1 MAITITILISLCAL
15 VTVFFIGWLLGTKTS
30 LAKNKETEDSIKT
43 VFQALAAEQ
52 LDRSTD
58 RFVKMAS
65 EREKIVGEQLSR
77 HKEAISNLLTPLSE
91 KLKEVEKN
99 RQESYGKL
107 ANELQRVTQS
117 NEKLRAETTNL
128 TNALRQPQSRGRW
141 GETTLKRVV
150 ELAGM
155 VEHVDFEEQV
165 STTTEAGRLRP
176 DMTVNMPNGHI
187 VVVDSKVAL
196 NAYLQACEQTSEE
209 EKDKFL
215 HDHARQMRTHVK
227 QLSQKEYWSHLSEGT
242 EFVVMFVPGEH
253 FLSAALQYDTM
264 LMDDAMKN
272 RVVIATPTTLIA
284 LLRAIEYGWRSA
296 SLERNAKEISELGK
310 ELYSRAN
317 VFISHLEKIKRGL
330 LSAISSFNDA
340 VGSLEHK
347 FLPQLRR
354 FKELRADNGKEIV
367 EINTIEEPLRQTPP
381 EEPEL

>member
-1 MAITITILISLCAL
+1 MTIAITILISLCTL
-15 VTVFFIGWLLGTKTS
+15 VAGFFIGWLLATKIN
-30 LAKNKETEDSIKT
+30 LAKNKETEESIKT

-77 HKEAISNLLTPLSE
+77 HKEAVSNLLNPLSE
-91 KLKEVEKN
+91 KLKEIEKN

-117 NEKLRAETTNL
+117 NEKLRTETTNL
-128 TNALRQPQSRGRW
+128 TNALRQPQVRGRW

-150 ELAGM
+150 ELSGM
-155 VEHVDFEEQV
+155 VDHVDFEEQV
-165 STTTEAGRLRP
+165 STTTESGRLRP
-176 DMTVNMPNGHI
+176 DMVINMPNGHN

-196 NAYLQACEQTSEE
+196 NGYLQACEQTSPEAKE
-209 EKDKFL
+209 QFL
-215 HDHARQMRTHVK
+215 QKHAQQMRTHVK

-253 FLSAALQYDTM
+253 FLSAALQYDTT

-272 RVVIATPTTLIA
+272 KVVIATPTTLIA

-296 SLERNAKEISELGK
+296 ALEKNAKEISELGK
-310 ELYSRAN
+310 ELYIRAN
-317 VFISHLEKIKRGL
+317 VFISHLDKIKKGL
-330 LSAISSFNDA
+330 LGAINSFNDA

-354 FKELRADNGKEIV
+354 FKELRADDGKKVGEL
-367 EINTIEEPLRQTPP
+367 NTIEKPLRSLPS
-381 EEPEL
+381 EETD

>member
-1 MAITITILISLCAL
+1 MIIIITILISLCTL
-15 VTVFFIGWLLGTKTS
+15 VAGFFIGWLLALKVS

-77 HKEAISNLLTPLSE
+77 HKEAVSNLLTPLSE
-91 KLKEVEKN
+91 KLREIEKN

-117 NEKLRAETTNL
+117 NEKLRTETTNL
-128 TNALRQPQSRGRW
+128 TNALRQPQVRGRW

-155 VEHVDFEEQV
+155 VDHVDFEEQV
-165 STTTEAGRLRP
+165 STTTETGRLRP
-176 DMTVNMPNGHI
+176 DMVINMPNGHN

-196 NAYLQACEQTSEE
+196 NGYLQACEQTEL
-209 EKDKFL
+209 KDKEQFL
-215 HDHARQMRTHVK
+215 IKHAQQMRTHVK
-227 QLSQKEYWSHLSEGT
+227 QLSQKEYWSHLTDGT

-253 FLSAALQYDTM
+253 FLSAALQYDAT
-264 LMDDAMKN
+264 LMDNAMKN
-272 RVVIATPTTLIA
+272 KVVIATPTTLIA
-284 LLRAIEYGWRSA
+284 LLRAIEYGWRSVA
-296 SLERNAKEISELGK
+296 LEKNAKEISELGK
-310 ELYSRAN
+310 ELYTRAN
-317 VFISHLEKIKRGL
+317 VFISHLENIKKGL
-330 LSAISSFNDA
+330 QNAMKSFNDA

-354 FKELRADNGKEIV
+354 FKELRADDGKEIS
-367 EINTIEEPLRQTPP
+367 ELNTIEKPLRSLPP
-381 EEPEL
+381 EENN